1 MVVKYIN
8 EAVCRGC
15 RLCVDVCTEDVLRFD
30 EEKKKPYVKYPKD
43 CVGCLFCEAYCPM
56 GAIEV
61 AQIRPRK
68 MPEVF

>member
-1 MVVKYIN
+1 MVVKKIH
-8 EAVCRGC
+8 EDICRGC

-30 EEKKKPYVKYPKD
+30 EEKKKPYVQYPKD
-43 CVGCLFCEAYCPM
+43 CVGCLFCEAYCPV

-61 AQIRPRK
+61 ALVRPRK